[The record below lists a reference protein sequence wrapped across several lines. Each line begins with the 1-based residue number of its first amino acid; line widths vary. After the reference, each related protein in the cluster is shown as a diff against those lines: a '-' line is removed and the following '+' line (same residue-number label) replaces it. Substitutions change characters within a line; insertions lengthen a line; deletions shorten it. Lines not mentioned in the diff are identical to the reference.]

1 MISELLWTAMNKSE
15 LTPQNLIKGKAVYFS
30 ASEDEDPAV
39 FLKPRIRERARLKSM
54 MNTEPQTE
62 QI

>member
-1 MISELLWTAMNKSE
+1 MNKSE

-62 QI
+62 HI